1 MVQADSVNADAAT
14 KRAHFGHLMAKVV
27 PYRFPIWPRLA
38 TVRAKCAS
46 KRNLS
51 YSDSVNWLMP
61 ELFADFE
68 VDKHARWPLLLRL
81 IGASLVAHTIGLASL
96 MYVPAFR
103 DAFNLASLISDT
115 TFVDKDYTRTEI
127 GEDVQFVEIG
137 GDKFHY
143 PEGYFAMNQPQ
154 ALLAAAAP
162 APQLISEGPAL
173 SFGKPEPSASP
184 VASPS
189 ITNSPSPA
197 PSPASSTVAQ
207 SSPSPAASPAK
218 LTPEQAQKELE
229 KTAQQNNLELPKE
242 NEINKKALKDFAI
255 YANNLKNSGE
265 LDLNKPFEI
274 VIEAVLDE
282 NGKLKDP
289 KFTKKE
295 GDPKLIDLF
304 GRMIG
309 ALNDSG
315 FLVYLKPID
324 KDNPGTKVVFTI
336 KQGETDVLASVE
348 SEASSDS
355 SARVLAKGFNAA
367 LMIGAESRA
376 GKDEEILL
384 RNTSASPNGKKIV
397 FNFTMPRQAVV
408 DLIKK
413 QLAS

>member
-1 MVQADSVNADAAT
+1 VAFSHYITAM
-14 KRAHFGHLMAKVV
+14 KIAHFGHLPDKVLT
-27 PYRFPIWPRLA
+27 YTFQILARFA
-38 TVRAKCAS
+38 TDWAGGAS
-46 KRNLS
+46 KRNPGLNKDVS
-51 YSDSVNWLMP
+51 IRKMA

-68 VDKHARWPLLLRL
+68 VGDELRWPIILRL
-81 IGASLVAHTIGLASL
+81 LGGSLVAHLLAIACL

-103 DAFNLASLISDT
+103 DAFNLASLIADT
-115 TFVDKDYTRTEI
+115 NFIDKPYARTDI
-127 GEDVQFVEIG
+127 GDDVQIVELTG
-137 GDKFHY
+137 EKFHY
-143 PEGYFAMNQPQ
+143 PDGYFAPETQ
-154 ALLAAAAP
+154 AAFPPVAP
-162 APQLISEGPAL
+162 AQAQLISQAQPIKV
-173 SFGKPEPSASP
+173 STPEPSFLP
-184 VASPS
+184 
-189 ITNSPSPA
+189 SPSPA
-197 PSPASSTVAQ
+197 LTASPSPVTSPSPPSVAKGAPSPAV
-207 SSPSPAASPAK
+207 SPGDAK
-218 LTPEQAQKELE
+218 LTPEEAQKELE
-229 KTAQQNNLELPKE
+229 KTAAKNNIDLPKE

-255 YANNLKNSGE
+255 YANDLKNKGQ

-274 VIEAVLDE
+274 VIEAELDKD
-282 NGKLKDP
+282 GKLKDP

-295 GDPKLIDLF
+295 GDQNLVDLF
-304 GRMIG
+304 GRMVA

-336 KQGETDVLASVE
+336 KQGETEVLASVE
-348 SEASSDS
+348 SEASSDD

-384 RNTSASPNGKKIV
+384 RNTSASPNGKKII

>member
-1 MVQADSVNADAAT
+1 M
-14 KRAHFGHLMAKVV
+14 R
-27 PYRFPIWPRLA
+27 
-38 TVRAKCAS
+38 
-46 KRNLS
+46 
-51 YSDSVNWLMP
+51 

-81 IGASLVAHTIGLASL
+81 IGASLALHSLLLASL

-115 TFVDKDYTRTEI
+115 SFVDKDYARTEI
-127 GEDVQFVEIG
+127 GDDVQFVEIG
-137 GDKFHY
+137 GEKFHY
-143 PEGYFAMNQPQ
+143 PEGYFAMDQAQ
-154 ALLAAAAP
+154 ALLQP
-162 APQLISEGPAL
+162 APPAGPQFISQGPAL
-173 SFGKPEPSASP
+173 SFGTPVPSPSPVVSPVVTDSPSP
-184 VASPS
+184 VASP
-189 ITNSPSPA
+189 
-197 PSPASSTVAQ
+197 ASSAVAKV
-207 SSPSPAASPAK
+207 SPSPAASPAT
-218 LTPEQAQKELE
+218 LSPEEAQKQLE
-229 KTAQQNNLELPKE
+229 KTAAQNNIELPKE

-255 YANNLKNSGE
+255 YANDLKNRGQ

-274 VIEAVLDE
+274 IIEAELDKD
-282 NGKLKDP
+282 GKLKDP

-295 GDPKLIDLF
+295 GDQNLIDLF
-304 GRMIG
+304 GRMIA

-324 KDNPGTKVVFTI
+324 KDNPGTKVIFTI
-336 KQGETDVLASVE
+336 KQGETEVLASVE
-348 SEASSDS
+348 SETSSDD

-384 RNTSASPNGKKIV
+384 RNTSASPNGKKII